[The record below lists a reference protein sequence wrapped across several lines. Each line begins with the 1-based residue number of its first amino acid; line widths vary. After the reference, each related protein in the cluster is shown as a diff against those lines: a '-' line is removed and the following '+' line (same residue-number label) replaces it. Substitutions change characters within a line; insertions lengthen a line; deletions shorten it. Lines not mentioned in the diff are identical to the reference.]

1 MKNVFP
7 RGSSTSSGFEPSS
20 RLSSQLLVTHFI
32 AAAERQA
39 TPGADAMAAAG
50 DTVVVPRNFRLL
62 EELEKGEKAMGSF
75 GYLSY
80 GLADLGARA
89 PPPPATVPV
98 SPALYTRDLVLPP
111 ARLPR
116 AVRSRRPPPD
126 APAPA
131 TPRALPTQR
140 RT

>member
-1 MKNVFP
+1 MNP
-7 RGSSTSSGFEPSS
+7 PPASIALP
-20 RLSSQLLVTHFI
+20 VTHFI

-98 SPALYTRDLVLPP
+98 SPLVLATSSP
-111 ARLPR
+111 ARPTP
-116 AVRSRRPPPD
+116 APVPIA
-126 APAPA
+126 APAP
-131 TPRALPTQR
+131 
-140 RT
+140 